1 MCTSPITLNKY
12 NRVLKKA
19 FQYTVPCGKCADCLS
34 KKQNE
39 VAALSVLE
47 ANAATSLFF
56 FTFTY
61 DDKNLP
67 IAISEPDES
76 GSPTFVGFTRFG
88 DMPDSPAFTP
98 NDVRQIDGLCYA
110 ASPCREDIK
119 IMLKRFRSIWKRHY
133 PDVPLDFRY
142 LVFSELGERYGRP
155 HFHGLFYSLTRQQ
168 AYKLRD
174 IWKNSFGYV
183 DCEEVRPKSDL
194 SDYSAVS
201 KYVSKYIAKGPYSRW
216 AWLYPYIEKPR
227 RQSSLGFGLK
237 DVPIDSLLR
246 FILERILIMGASHLD
261 CPNLLYS
268 ASLTVKN
275 LLPLMEAVTL
285 FQEN

>member
-12 NRVLKKA
+12 NRVLKKS

-61 DDKNLP
+61 DDKHLP
-67 IAISEPDES
+67 IAVSELDES
-76 GSPTFVGFTRFG
+76 GSPTLVGFTRFG

-119 IMLKRFRSIWKRHY
+119 ITLKRFRSIWKRHY

-142 LVFSELGERYGRP
+142 LVFSELGEMYGRP

-174 IWKNSFGYV
+174 IWENNFGYV
-183 DCEEVRPKSDL
+183 DCKEIRPCADL
-194 SDYSAVS
+194 SDYTAVS
-201 KYVSKYIAKGPYSRW
+201 KYVSKYIAKGSFSRW
-216 AWLYPYIEKPR
+216 NWLYPYIEKPR

-237 DVPIDSLLR
+237 DVSVDSLLGST
-246 FILERILIMGASHLD
+246 LELTLVMGAFHPE
-261 CPNLLYS
+261 CPNLL
-268 ASLTVKN
+268 
-275 LLPLMEAVTL
+275 
-285 FQEN
+285 